1 MVLFREEKACLFE
14 SLAVECVG
22 VFEDLAHAFHADV
35 LRKDLLALLLEG
47 VHVEAIGKL
56 ITSSIINQRVEL
68 GYLQRGVRRC
78 T

>member
-14 SLAVECVG
+14 PLAVECVG

-35 LRKDLLALLLEG
+35 LRKDLLAFLLEG
-47 VHVEAIGKL
+47 VHIEAVGKL
-56 ITSSIINQRVEL
+56 ITRSKVNHRVES